1 VVRLHG
7 FCAVE
12 SKRFLVHEYL
22 ANGSLAAHLFQ
33 KGSNTLD
40 WKTRHSVAIGI
51 AKGLEYLHEG
61 CRDCIVHCD
70 IKQGNILLDA
80 ELAPQI
86 VDFGLAKVPG
96 WDVSRVITTMRGT
109 RGYLAPEWIS
119 GAITSKVD
127 VFSYGKLLFETISG
141 KRNIEELNSDMRNYL
156 PLQVANPIA
165 KGEEVLPLVDRRLNG
180 LVEME
185 EVCRACNGACWCIQD
200 SERDRPTMSQVVQI
214 MVVEKPSIPRSF
226 CKL

>member
-1 VVRLHG
+1 
-7 FCAVE
+7 
-12 SKRFLVHEYL
+12 
-22 ANGSLAAHLFQ
+22 
-33 KGSNTLD
+33 
-40 WKTRHSVAIGI
+40 
-51 AKGLEYLHEG
+51 
-61 CRDCIVHCD
+61 
-70 IKQGNILLDA
+70 
-80 ELAPQI
+80 
-86 VDFGLAKVPG
+86 
-96 WDVSRVITTMRGT
+96 MRGT

-185 EVCRACNGACWCIQD
+185 EVCRACNVACWCIQD
-200 SERDRPTMSQVVQI
+200 SERDRPTMSQT
-214 MVVEKPSIPRSF
+214 
-226 CKL
+226 L